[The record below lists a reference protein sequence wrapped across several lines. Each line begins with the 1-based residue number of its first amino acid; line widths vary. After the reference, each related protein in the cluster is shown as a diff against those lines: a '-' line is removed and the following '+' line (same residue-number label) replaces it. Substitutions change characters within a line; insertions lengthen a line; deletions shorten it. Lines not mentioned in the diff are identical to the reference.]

1 MSKQWFA
8 FVSEMCCCDV
18 ARTHENK
25 DSMEKLEHRADGDWI
40 GRSLCN
46 HCALPQY
53 VGCFC
58 SLFLVHRVSITPGNL
73 LEFNWSSWKFLCK
86 MSKIDRIR
94 HQMFFQVPDAPKPFF
109 MRLRPRPLWR
119 SLWRSS
125 KFLFG
130 WGELKYSYYEY
141 FSSPK
146 EAEARQTCPGFFLK
160 SLLESPRNLLE
171 ICLIKFVDTLVQ
183 CHHIHLLY
191 REVPT
196 QCFALFKRTT
206 LSVFGFCC
214 SKITCH
220 YFLEKFFI

>member
-1 MSKQWFA
+1 MLLGHMRIKIPWKNLSTEQTVIELEGVYVIIVPYLSTLVA
-8 FVSEMCCCDV
+8 FVVSFWYTGCLQL
-18 ARTHENK
+18 
-25 DSMEKLEHRADGDWI
+25 LEISWNLI
-40 GRSLCN
+40 G
-46 HCALPQY
+46 P
-53 VGCFC
+53 
-58 SLFLVHRVSITPGNL
+58 PGN
-73 LEFNWSSWKFLCK
+73 FCVRCRRSTAFA
-86 MSKIDRIR
+86 IR
-94 HQMFFQVPDAPKPFF
+94 CFFQVPDAPKPFF

-196 QCFALFKRTT
+196 QCFALFKQH
-206 LSVFGFCC
+206 SVFLVFVAQ
-214 SKITCH
+214 K
-220 YFLEKFFI
+220 